1 MTQELTQENLQKF
14 NDDVRR
20 LWNDRF
26 GEISVTDGAEQF
38 VNKSQAKLAVL
49 TGEALCVAWGLT
61 GGDLGSA
68 TSAVGRAMA
77 KIISNNP
84 KEFGNPRIT
93 HPAGR
98 A

>member
-26 GEISVTDGAEQF
+26 GAISDTDGTEQF
-38 VNKSQAKLAVL
+38 MNKSWAKLSVL
-49 TGEALCVAWGLT
+49 TGEALCVAWGLS
-61 GGDLGSA
+61 GGDLGGA

-77 KIISNNP
+77 NIIKDNP
-84 KEFGNPRIT
+84 EAFGNPRII
-93 HPAGR
+93 HSSGR